1 MSSNEFLRRL
11 ARGRKGSAIGIP
23 SLEGPRSA
31 PPRWSTLER
40 RTRSV
45 VRSSRTRR
53 ISADPRSLVGNR
65 PLGERQRRSR
75 NEIQHTLRPQEIGR
89 WSARSSTSSWRRPT
103 DLILD
108 RLSEAVY
115 ADPGAE
121 QQRRRAVIRSVVRDG
136 F

>member
-1 MSSNEFLRRL
+1 MSSNEILRRL

-31 PPRWSTLER
+31 P
-40 RTRSV
+40 
-45 VRSSRTRR
+45 
-53 ISADPRSLVGNR
+53 PRSLVGNR